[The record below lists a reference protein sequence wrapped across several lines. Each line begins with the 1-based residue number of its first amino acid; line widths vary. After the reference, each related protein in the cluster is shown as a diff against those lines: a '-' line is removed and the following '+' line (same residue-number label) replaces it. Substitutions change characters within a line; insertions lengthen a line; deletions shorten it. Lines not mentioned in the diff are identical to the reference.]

1 MQSALSTWKKKKN
14 THPSVIFC
22 HLSEH
27 DMANLIDLHFGMHK
41 RSPFSL
47 AASKTLV
54 RHLLEA
60 LNHIHSHYLI
70 HRDVKLT
77 NLLYSNRGY
86 LKLAD
91 FGLSRPYA
99 AHDNRLL
106 TQNVASL
113 WYRPPELLLG
123 SKRYGQSI
131 DIWAVGCVFAEF
143 LAGQPLIN
151 GKTEEEQFRLMVDC
165 IGIPNT
171 RDWPELTRMPRI
183 SSGSFPI
190 PHKSRRTVLDTFADL
205 SKAGLQLQSRLLHYD
220 SYQRWTAAECLE
232 SSFFRESPAP
242 LRPDAMPSFPTL

>member
-1 MQSALSTWKKKKN
+1 MTFFGN
-14 THPSVIFC
+14 F
-22 HLSEH
+22 SEH

-47 AASKTLV
+47 AASKTLLK
-54 RHLLEA
+54 HLLEA
-60 LNHIHSHYLI
+60 LNHIHSHYII

-77 NLLYSNRGY
+77 NLLYSNRGF

-99 AHDNRLL
+99 AHDNRVL

-123 SKRYGQSI
+123 SKIYGQSI

-143 LAGQPLIN
+143 LAGQPLMN

-165 IGIPNT
+165 IGIPST
-171 RDWPELTRMPRI
+171 REWPELMSMPRI
-183 SSGSFPI
+183 SSSSFHI
-190 PHKSRRTVLDTFADL
+190 PSKSRRTVLDTFSDL
-205 SKAGLQLQSRLLHYD
+205 SKAGLDLQSRLLHYD
-220 SYQRWTAAECLE
+220 SHQRWTAAECLG
-232 SSFFRESPAP
+232 STFFSEFPFP
-242 LRPDAMPSFPTL
+242 LRPEKMPNFPTL